1 MRIAVKKS
9 QSSLFLFKKLEQ
21 ERIKNIFTKILKK
34 RKTEYLACVYLFI
47 YLSFYLF
54 NLNLFNHGT
63 IHQQYMKIC
72 VIKQL

>member
-47 YLSFYLF
+47 YRFIYLILIYLTTVQF
-54 NLNLFNHGT
+54 TSNIWKYVL
-63 IHQQYMKIC
+63 
-72 VIKQL
+72 